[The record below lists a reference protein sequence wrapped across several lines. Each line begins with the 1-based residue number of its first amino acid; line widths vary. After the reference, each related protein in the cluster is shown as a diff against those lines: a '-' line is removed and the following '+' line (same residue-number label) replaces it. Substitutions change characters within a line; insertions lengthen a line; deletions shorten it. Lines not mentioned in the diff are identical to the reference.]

1 VDVYDVRSR
10 STKKAI
16 DGTIYNTWWAYERK

>member
-1 VDVYDVRSR
+1 VYSL

-16 DGTIYNTWWAYERK
+16 DGTMYNTWWAYERQ